1 MNWAFSTSS
10 LMGTVGRKQR
20 WPLLALAAVVCFGIT
35 PFSITAIVPINCQ
48 MKELAENV
56 ESRGIIGELQGSGK
70 EDEVNSLVERWRKYN
85 YIRCCF
91 PLVGSVIAQW
101 ALLS

>member
-1 MNWAFSTSS
+1 
-10 LMGTVGRKQR
+10 
-20 WPLLALAAVVCFGIT
+20 
-35 PFSITAIVPINCQ
+35 
-48 MKELAENV
+48 MKKLAESI
-56 ESRGIIGELQGSGK
+56 ESRGIIGELQGNGK

-91 PLVGSVIAQW
+91 PLLASVIAQW